1 MNDKKIEDI
10 EKELK
15 ELNKLLS
22 RSILKQEK
30 IRKALGLID
39 ELIKGYESDHK
50 MFVTSDQPDKVDV
63 TKRSIDRFD
72 KIRKIL
78 EE

>member
-1 MNDKKIEDI
+1 MTLTD
-10 EKELK
+10 KELK

-50 MFVTSDQPDKVDV
+50 MFVTSDQPDKVTV
-63 TKRSIDRFD
+63 TKQTIEDLE
-72 KIRKIL
+72 KIKKIL
-78 EE
+78 EK